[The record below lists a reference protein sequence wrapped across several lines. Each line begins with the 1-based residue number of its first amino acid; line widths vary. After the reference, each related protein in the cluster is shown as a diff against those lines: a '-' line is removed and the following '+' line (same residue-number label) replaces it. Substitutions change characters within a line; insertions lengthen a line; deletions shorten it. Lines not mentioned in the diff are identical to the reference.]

1 MMIQLSYWDIEEAVI
16 DYLKK
21 THNWEIES
29 EQIQGSDTGTVVTT
43 YVYKKD
49 KDGDEVVDRDKST
62 SKKKNLSF
70 DGTSEMSFFIE
81 PKESG

>member
-29 EQIQGSDTGTVVTT
+29 DQIQGAYAETEMTT
-43 YVYKKD
+43 YAYKD
-49 KDGDEVVDRDKST
+49 KDGDEVVDREKST
-62 SKKKNLSF
+62 SKKEGLPF

>member
-1 MMIQLSYWDIEEAVI
+1 MIIQLSYWDIEEAVI
-16 DYLKK
+16 GYLKK

-29 EQIQGSDTGTVVTT
+29 DQIQGAYAETEMTT
-43 YVYKKD
+43 YAYKD

-62 SKKKNLSF
+62 SKKESLPF

>member
-29 EQIQGSDTGTVVTT
+29 DQIQGAYAETVMTT
-43 YVYKKD
+43 YAYKD

-62 SKKKNLSF
+62 SKKESLPF
-70 DGTSEMSFFIE
+70 DGNSEMSFFIE